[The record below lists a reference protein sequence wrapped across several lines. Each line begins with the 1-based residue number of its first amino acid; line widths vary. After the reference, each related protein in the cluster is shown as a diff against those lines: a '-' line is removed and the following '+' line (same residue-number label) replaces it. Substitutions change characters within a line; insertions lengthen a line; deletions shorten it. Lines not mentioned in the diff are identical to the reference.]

1 MLPPAIED
9 HVGFEGWFNW
19 VFVAATAAIAY
30 HGLTYR
36 TADGDYDWVRL
47 LFGCIALL
55 FCLRVLF
62 FDILGFG

>member
-1 MLPPAIED
+1 MLWD
-9 HVGFEGWFNW
+9 V
-19 VFVAATAAIAY
+19 VFVLVTAGVAW

-36 TADGDYDWVRL
+36 DAEGQPEWGHL

-62 FDILGFG
+62 FDLL

>member
-1 MLPPAIED
+1 MDSL
-9 HVGFEGWFNW
+9 VNW
-19 VFVAATAAIAY
+19 VFVAVTAAIAY

-36 TADGDYDWVRL
+36 TPDGDRDWVRL

-62 FDILGFG
+62 FDILRLG

>member
-1 MLPPAIED
+1 MGGSLID
-9 HVGFEGWFNW
+9 W
-19 VFVAATAAIAY
+19 VFVAVTGAVAY

-36 TADGDYDWVRL
+36 DADGESEWGHL

-62 FDILGFG
+62 VDILGFILL

>member
-1 MLPPAIED
+1 MFDWI
-9 HVGFEGWFNW
+9 
-19 VFVAATAAIAY
+19 FVLATGLVAY

-36 TADGDYDWVRL
+36 DKNGEKEWVHL

-62 FDILGFG
+62 VDILKLASL

>member
-1 MLPPAIED
+1 ML
-9 HVGFEGWFNW
+9 NW
-19 VFVAATAAIAY
+19 VFVIVTAAVAW

-36 TADGDYDWVRL
+36 DENGDREFGHL

-62 FDILGFG
+62 VDILDLVRF

>member
-1 MLPPAIED
+1 MESLLD
-9 HVGFEGWFNW
+9 W
-19 VFVAATAAIAY
+19 VFVLVTGAVAW

-36 TADGDYDWVRL
+36 TPEGERDLVRT

-62 FDILGFG
+62 VDILDLV